1 MLCHSLL
8 LAASRRLSPTS
19 SSNFCTAESYDIR
32 AIRVDA
38 RIIVDGEYDG
48 AGRVRTNL
56 PLRIPTGID
65 RTTTGS
71 FGALNRRVPAGRAPE
86 QATEALNTPS
96 SGVRSS
102 FQGSARFEGSD
113 CRRSDDGMRQIT
125 V

>member
-1 MLCHSLL
+1 MP
-8 LAASRRLSPTS
+8 LALVSGIKEVEPHLS
-19 SSNFCTAESYDIR
+19 SSFCTAESYDIR

-65 RTTTGS
+65 RTTTLS

-113 CRRSDDGMRQIT
+113 CRRTDDGMRQIT